1 VRSGGGEPNESS
13 YDPSVSAN
21 GRYVA
26 FAYDGQDLVKNDTNT
41 RTDVFVHDRW
51 KKKTRLVSRKSNG
64 TQREGWSENPSLSAD
79 SRYVAFESEAS
90 LVSNDKNDVEIF
102 MRGPLR

>member
-26 FAYDGQDLVKNDTNT
+26 FAYDGQDLVKNDTNPA
-41 RTDVFVHDRW
+41 TDVFVHDRQTR
-51 KKKTRLVSRKSNG
+51 KTRLVSRKSNG
-64 TQREGWSENPSLSAD
+64 TQREGGSEDPSLSAD
-79 SRYVAFESEAS
+79 GRYVAFESEAS
-90 LVSNDKNDVEIF
+90 LVSNDTNTYEVF